1 MSEPFWLTL
10 TVGGDLTNDTDQE
23 LLDLIEEQGPETEPE
38 IDEETGHLTV
48 QIPDVNY
55 ANLETVEAFCRK
67 NHLSFNK
74 WVDGKAG
81 FDSIIAYWRPGME
94 YPGACTAN
102 NDGQPVIRISDVWEA
117 LVTAPDHSA
126 ITDLLEKTEPPDLP
140 RYRIVD

>member
-23 LLDLIEEQGPETEPE
+23 LLDLIDAEGPETEPE
-38 IDEETGHLTV
+38 IDEDTGHLTV

-55 ANLETVEAFCRK
+55 ANLKTVEAFCRN

-74 WVDGKAG
+74 FVDGKSG
-81 FDSIIAYWRPGME
+81 FDSAIYWWRPGMAKLG
-94 YPGACTAN
+94 YCTAN
-102 NDGQPVIRISDVWEA
+102 NDGEPVIRISDIYEA
-117 LVTAPDHSA
+117 LVTSPDA
-126 ITDLLEKTEPPDLP
+126 ITELLEKTEPPELP